1 MWVYK
6 VLAFHRVTVMSSWN
20 WKMRLLRK
28 SLFSQ
33 LPSLLHPVQE
43 AGGGRGLVL
52 LQLQSLGAPEEV
64 RVLRQ
69 TAVQRRLSDYLS
81 NSYLRAKWAKNSS
94 KVVGSGVICLT
105 SCQLTQAC
113 LSMYCRATSSHEKGW
128 YLIKTFYSTNEAL
141 QLGGA
146 WWL

>member
-1 MWVYK
+1 MRFYK

-28 SLFSQ
+28 SLLSQ

-69 TAVQRRLSDYLS
+69 AAVQRRFSDCL
-81 NSYLRAKWAKNSS
+81 NTSYFRAKWAKDSS

-105 SCQLTQAC
+105 SCQLTQAG
-113 LSMYCRATSSHEKGW
+113 LVMYFSATSKHEKGW
-128 YLIKTFYSTNEAL
+128 HWIKTLYSAIEAR

-146 WWL
+146 WRL